1 MSAPDLPFHRA
12 TAGTVR
18 AEGVALKV
26 GAVIGAVVLG
36 LLVLVFVLGE
46 AGPIGLV
53 IGLFA
58 AVLPAP
64 LYLALGLR
72 IDRYEPEPVGMLL
85 GAFAWG
91 ATAAVVIALVLNT
104 AAGLIVGSSYG
115 EQTGELFAGNVSAP
129 VVEETAKA
137 LVLLAIYRWRRNELN
152 GVLDGLVYA
161 AMVGL
166 GFATTENV
174 LYYAR
179 AAVEGQ
185 VALVFVLR
193 GVLSPFA
200 HPVFTAMTGIGIAL
214 AVRAR
219 RPGFRVIAVVGG
231 LLGAIALHSLWNTS
245 TGLLGGLG
253 FLLAYPLVFVPVFVA
268 LLITVA
274 YARRRELQTVGR
286 ELRREVQTGLLPAG
300 ELAALS
306 SPRIRRHALRRARKV
321 GVKGLRKRFHV
332 TATELAFLR
341 EQAHT
346 GRYVGLTSP
355 TEQDAAYQHELR
367 RLQEELAARA
377 AGASPAG
384 ARLG

>member
-1 MSAPDLPFHRA
+1 
-12 TAGTVR
+12 
-18 AEGVALKV
+18 
-26 GAVIGAVVLG
+26 
-36 LLVLVFVLGE
+36 
-46 AGPIGLV
+46 
-53 IGLFA
+53 
-58 AVLPAP
+58 
-64 LYLALGLR
+64 
-72 IDRYEPEPVGMLL
+72 
-85 GAFAWG
+85 
-91 ATAAVVIALVLNT
+91 
-104 AAGLIVGSSYG
+104 
-115 EQTGELFAGNVSAP
+115 
-129 VVEETAKA
+129 
-137 LVLLAIYRWRRNELN
+137 
-152 GVLDGLVYA
+152 
-161 AMVGL
+161 
-166 GFATTENV
+166 
-174 LYYAR
+174 
-179 AAVEGQ
+179 
-185 VALVFVLR
+185 
-193 GVLSPFA
+193 VLSPFA

>member
-1 MSAPDLPFHRA
+1 VTAAPDLPFHRA
-12 TAGTVR
+12 TTGTVR
-18 AEGVALKV
+18 AESVALKV
-26 GAVIGAVVLG
+26 GGAIGAVVLG
-36 LLVLVFVLGE
+36 LVVLVFVLGE
-46 AGPIGLV
+46 AGPIGLA

-129 VVEETAKA
+129 IVEETAKA

-185 VALVFVLR
+185 VTLVFVLR

-214 AVRAR
+214 AVQAR
-219 RPGFRVIAVVGG
+219 QPEVRVIAVVGG
-231 LLGAIALHSLWNTS
+231 LLGAIALHSLWNTPRPGS
-245 TGLLGGLG
+245 SAGSASCSPTCSCSYRSSSRSWSRWATPGGVSCRQWAG
-253 FLLAYPLVFVPVFVA
+253 SCA
-268 LLITVA
+268 T
-274 YARRRELQTVGR
+274 RCGR
-286 ELRREVQTGLLPAG
+286 GCC
-300 ELAALS
+300 
-306 SPRIRRHALRRARKV
+306 RRASWPRCPR
-321 GVKGLRKRFHV
+321 LRCAAMRF
-332 TATELAFLR
+332 A
-341 EQAHT
+341 
-346 GRYVGLTSP
+346 GRGRWG
-355 TEQDAAYQHELR
+355 R
-367 RLQEELAARA
+367 R
-377 AGASPAG
+377 GCASAST
-384 ARLG
+384 

>member
-1 MSAPDLPFHRA
+1 VTAAPDLPFHRA
-12 TAGTVR
+12 TTGTVR
-18 AEGVALKV
+18 AESVALKV
-26 GAVIGAVVLG
+26 GGAIGAVVLG
-36 LLVLVFVLGE
+36 LVVLVFVLGE
-46 AGPIGLV
+46 AGPIGLA

-129 VVEETAKA
+129 IVEEAAKA

-185 VALVFVLR
+185 VTLVFVLR

-214 AVRAR
+214 AVQAR
-219 RPGFRVIAVVGG
+219 QPEVRVIAVVGG

-253 FLLAYPLVFVPVFVA
+253 FLLAYLLVFVPVFVA
-268 LLITVA
+268 ILVTVG

-286 ELRREVQTGLLPAG
+286 ELRHEVRTGLLPAG

-306 SPRIRRHALRRARKV
+306 SPTVRRHALRRARKV
-321 GVKGLRKRFHV
+321 GAKGLRKRFHV

-341 EQAHT
+341 EQAHQ
-346 GRYVGLTSP
+346 GRYVGAGSP
-355 TEQDAAYQHELR
+355 AEQDAAYQHELR

-377 AGASPAG
+377 AGAPPPPP
-384 ARLG
+384 

>member
-1 MSAPDLPFHRA
+1 VSAPDLPFHRA